1 MAWTIRRS
9 ATIQLRR
16 PAARAMTLFTPEGE
30 RAWAGPHWDPR
41 YPAPDRTLGD
51 GAVFLTEREA
61 TATVGVMVEHLPHRV
76 RYVRVT
82 PDVYAGTVTVAVIES
97 GAEDCRVEVTYDLT
111 ALSERGASDLDR
123 FGTHYDAEIDG
134 WATAINAATE
144 G

>member
-30 RAWAGPHWDPR
+30 RGWAGPHWDPR

-51 GAVFLTEREA
+51 GTVFLTEHDAA
-61 TATVGVMVEHLPHRV
+61 TTVWVMVEHQPNRV
-76 RYVRVT
+76 RYARVT
-82 PDVYAGTVTVAVIES
+82 PDMYAGTVTVAVI
-97 GAEDCRVEVTYDLT
+97 
-111 ALSERGASDLDR
+111 
-123 FGTHYDAEIDG
+123 DG
-134 WATAINAATE
+134 WATSINAATE